1 MEEEAGASAA
11 LDRPASLAEVEKL
24 PWLLARW
31 RALQSGATAAAANPT
46 LSQFLPGSS
55 TSTSPKTK
63 TSSEQDREW
72 AMQVLELLE
81 WFFIADGP
89 HACLAFLDHQTP
101 VRPAAGDCAAG
112 QADADAE
119 KAAIFGALAE
129 ELMSALSSVSREV
142 IGAGS
147 VLHHASV
154 GPRLWDRVRQVCHVD
169 DELVASRLFQFMAY
183 VYGAALLHH
192 PPLVLNQLKSSMN
205 VNE

>member
-1 MEEEAGASAA
+1 MEEAA
-11 LDRPASLAEVEKL
+11 ARGTASLAEVEQRM
-24 PWLLARW
+24 LARW
-31 RALQSGATAAAANPT
+31 RALQSGPKAAAANPT
-46 LSQFLPGSS
+46 LSQFLLGTTT
-55 TSTSPKTK
+55 TSTGEK
-63 TSSEQDREW
+63 TSSEQDREEW
-72 AMQVLELLE
+72 AKQVLELRE
-81 WFFIADGP
+81 WLFIADGP
-89 HACLAFLDHQTP
+89 HACLAFLDHQAQA
-101 VRPAAGDCAAG
+101 R

-129 ELMSALSSVSREV
+129 ELVSALSSVSREV